1 MKKQY
6 NVIIT
11 TREAKARSKRLRES
25 GISGSSINISGGI
38 LIDDISNLGE
48 RHTHENLSTLN
59 RLSSDE
65 SNYLQ
70 MRISALDEDSG
81 VVVISDE
88 KVKAGYS
95 DAAAY
100 SDEAAHAN
108 KAAYAD
114 IAHDL
119 DIDSPVNERFL
130 RKDQAD
136 STDYLLELN
145 GGIIVRSSKTASQF
159 HSVLSDGLIEE
170 DNMGMSANIIEE
182 SDDDS
187 QPLSVAL
194 IEVPAS
200 DGATTLGGLRN
211 VDDTADTFSDTDD
224 ILVRK
229 AGTKEWAVERLIRS
243 GWIPVNTTSERD
255 ALDTSYLLKGCVCY
269 VFNEDALYK
278 WTGTAWEKKELGGG
292 GSTGIQRNVRI
303 TNNLDSK
310 NISASKGEPCLLKFT
325 FVSQERYD
333 SGEAYE
339 DTGERGVCLISVKSS
354 NSDEYAVVKQLPVNS
369 AVPTTIDVAEFLTS
383 GVNNVMIKVTG
394 TVTEVTT
401 LAFVYTVQLTSL
413 SVDAGNFKWWT
424 AYTGNLKAFL

>member
-136 STDYLLELN
+136 GTDYLLELN

-170 DNMGMSANIIEE
+170 DSMGMSANVIEE
-182 SDDDS
+182 SDDDL

-211 VDDTADTFSDTDD
+211 VDDTADAFSDTDD
-224 ILVRK
+224 SRY
-229 AGTKEWAVERLIRS
+229 ERVGCREI
-243 GWIPVNTTSERD
+243 
-255 ALDTSYLLKGCVCY
+255 DT
-269 VFNEDALYK
+269 
-278 WTGTAWEKKELGGG
+278 
-292 GSTGIQRNVRI
+292 
-303 TNNLDSK
+303 
-310 NISASKGEPCLLKFT
+310 
-325 FVSQERYD
+325 
-333 SGEAYE
+333 
-339 DTGERGVCLISVKSS
+339 
-354 NSDEYAVVKQLPVNS
+354 
-369 AVPTTIDVAEFLTS
+369 
-383 GVNNVMIKVTG
+383 
-394 TVTEVTT
+394 
-401 LAFVYTVQLTSL
+401 
-413 SVDAGNFKWWT
+413 
-424 AYTGNLKAFL
+424 